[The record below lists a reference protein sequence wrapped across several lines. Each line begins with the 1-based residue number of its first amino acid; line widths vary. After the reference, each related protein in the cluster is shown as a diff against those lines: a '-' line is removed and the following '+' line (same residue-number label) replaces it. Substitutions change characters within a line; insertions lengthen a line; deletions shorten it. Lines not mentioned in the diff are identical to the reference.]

1 MLRSLAILVVSL
13 VLVAI
18 FAAAVLLFPILPFG
32 TIENAQRHDTAVLC
46 LSPTEDCSPQTG
58 QTVKLPYHGAPD
70 VTSRLHRAR
79 FVLYFGQ
86 YGPDEDVTGVYLPK
100 FSDSLSVSVNGVP
113 LTSERSLGPD
123 QIFHHAHRPYFV
135 TVPNAILMPKDNELT
150 IDLGG
155 YGFQRLSLY
164 PVYSGQEQAL
174 DFSLQVEKIFLA
186 GMPRINF
193 ALSVSIGLALLI
205 FGLVWRRDP
214 MFFWLSAASLAGAA
228 MSFQWVYLNFSVND
242 RIWAAWWSSTVALQ
256 VFFTLNFV
264 ISYVKARILWL
275 RLLGAA
281 VVIAG
286 AAGLLFAPFEMI
298 RTIMIAFQLAT
309 LGMAIA
315 IVAVLTHY
323 RGRLNI
329 VNFAVLFSLYSLAI
343 GLALSEWVSHYVI
356 ADWTPIFTAP
366 FIPAVLVISL
376 LWIVFFQLYSLLS
389 RYEDLTKSQQTT
401 IRDRSEELQRTYQ
414 KLAQQAQFQ
423 AIETERQRILLDL
436 HDGVGGQLVN
446 TLAYMATQPEQD
458 PVLQT
463 ALEDALRDMGLII
476 DSLEAG
482 DSVATQLGL
491 LRGRLEPL
499 LEKHT
504 IQLKWQIGDD
514 PDLPVSGP
522 SQSLA
527 VLRIVQEAITNAVKH
542 ANARCIAVSTTART
556 IAVVDDGLGFDAQN
570 SGRQAGSGTGIG
582 VAGMKRRADTLGIQ
596 LRIDSSGKGTA
607 VTLSW

>member
-1 MLRSLAILVVSL
+1 MLRSLAILAVSL

-32 TIENAQRHDTAVLC
+32 AIENAQRHDTAVFC
-46 LSPTEDCSPQTG
+46 LSPTENCSAQTG
-58 QTVKLPYHGAPD
+58 QTVKLPHHGAPD

-79 FVLYFGQ
+79 FVLYFDQ

-100 FSDSLSVSVNGVP
+100 FSDSLSLSVNGVP
-113 LTSERSLGPD
+113 LTSERSVGRD
-123 QIFHHAHRPYFV
+123 QMFHHAHRPYFV
-135 TVPNAILMPKDNELT
+135 TVPNAILMPQDNELT

-174 DFSLQVEKIFLA
+174 DFSLQVEMIFLA

-193 ALSVSIGLALLI
+193 ALSVSIGVALLI

-214 MFFWLSAASLAGAA
+214 MFYWLSAASLAGAA
-228 MSFQWVYLNFSVND
+228 VSYQWVYLNFSVND
-242 RIWAAWWSSTVALQ
+242 RIWAAWWSSAAALQ

-264 ISYVKARILWL
+264 ISYVKARMLWL

-281 VVIAG
+281 VVFSG

-323 RGRLNI
+323 RSRLNI

-356 ADWTPIFTAP
+356 ADWAPIFTAP
-366 FIPAVLVISL
+366 FIPVVLVISL
-376 LWIVFFQLYSLLS
+376 LWIVFFQLYTLLS

-401 IRDRSEELQRTYQ
+401 IKDRSEELQRTYQ
-414 KLAQQAQFQ
+414 QLAQQAQLQ

-514 PDLPVSGP
+514 PELPVSGP

-542 ANARCIAVSTTART
+542 ANASCITVSTTART
-556 IAVVDDGLGFDAQN
+556 IDVVDDGLGFDTQEP
-570 SGRQAGSGTGIG
+570 GRQAGSGTGIG